1 MITITQ
7 NNHIYEIKSKYDP
20 YLISLIKNVPG
31 RQWNTVRKL
40 WTIPVDKLGW
50 FLNQLK
56 NTEYESNISIKS
68 NEAINK
74 NEHLDSTEHNTI
86 PNTDISDMDLYVHDG
101 NSLYPHQTDFLKY
114 AKARCGRGFILA
126 DQMGCGKTLEVMNYA
141 LYCRKVYGIKHC
153 LIICCVNSSKFSWLE
168 DIKYHTNGAEI
179 PYILGTR
186 IKRGGGIRYNTSGQ
200 HKITD
205 LQTGHMYG
213 NENAPELP
221 FFLITNIESLRT
233 KTGRHY
239 QLAEE
244 IIRMINNKQL
254 QMISIDE
261 IHKNTSPK
269 SIQGKLLLEIK
280 KETGNQVIWIPMTG
294 TPIVNKPTD
303 LYLPLKLVDGHS
315 VKNYWLWC
323 NHFCILGGYGDHEIV
338 GYKNI
343 PDLKQML
350 QKNMIRRL
358 KSDVLDL
365 PPKIYY
371 NEFVENTVVQQNLY
385 SKVRKNIIKDKEEI
399 ISSMNPIVQM
409 LKLRQVNGNPEL
421 VDKNII
427 IDDKYVSKNAKLIRL
442 LELIADIV
450 NRDEKVVIFS
460 NWVESL
466 KTIYRFVASKYKT
479 CCFTGSMD
487 ESVREKHK
495 QMFISNPDYKIMLG
509 TIGALGTNHTLTVA
523 NNVIFYDDPW
533 NPATKS
539 QAEDRVHRIGTNKS
553 VNIYTLITKDTID
566 EVVNNIL
573 KDKQDISDYIVD
585 NGLNI
590 KNNPELFDKLL
601 GND

>member
-1 MITITQ
+1 
-7 NNHIYEIKSKYDP
+7 
-20 YLISLIKNVPG
+20 
-31 RQWNTVRKL
+31 
-40 WTIPVDKLGW
+40 
-50 FLNQLK
+50 
-56 NTEYESNISIKS
+56 
-68 NEAINK
+68 
-74 NEHLDSTEHNTI
+74 
-86 PNTDISDMDLYVHDG
+86 
-101 NSLYPHQTDFLKY
+101 
-114 AKARCGRGFILA
+114 
-126 DQMGCGKTLEVMNYA
+126 
-141 LYCRKVYGIKHC
+141 
-153 LIICCVNSSKFSWLE
+153 
-168 DIKYHTNGAEI
+168 
-179 PYILGTR
+179 
-186 IKRGGGIRYNTSGQ
+186 
-200 HKITD
+200 
-205 LQTGHMYG
+205 
-213 NENAPELP
+213 
-221 FFLITNIESLRT
+221 
-233 KTGRHY
+233 
-239 QLAEE
+239 
-244 IIRMINNKQL
+244 
-254 QMISIDE
+254 
-261 IHKNTSPK
+261 
-269 SIQGKLLLEIK
+269 
-280 KETGNQVIWIPMTG
+280 MTG

-487 ESVREKHK
+487 ESAREKHK